1 MAPVS
6 DYTSEPALMSAVDS
20 GVNENVEANFP
31 GASVQVGGTKRGE
44 NPSIPDEEGGEIN
57 KSTGQ

>member
-1 MAPVS
+1 MGRMLIA
-6 DYTSEPALMSAVDS
+6 AVDS
-20 GVNENVEANFP
+20 GVNENVEASFP

-44 NPSIPDEEGGEIN
+44 NPAIPNEEGGDIN